1 MASVDTKDYT
11 KSCQESIDFVNIK
24 ELDNLKTV
32 VVVGG
37 GITGLCTMHYLQKQ
51 KKEKNL
57 DIKLILIEKNEY
69 LGGKIHSEY
78 NQGFIMETGAD
89 SIVARHKSV
98 MPLVQELGLENDLVY
113 NGTGISYIY
122 TNNTLHA
129 IPADSVFGIPTSIES
144 LNKSTLVSEKGK
156 KEALKDLELPNDHFT
171 KDSSIGDFLEYFLG
185 KELVEKQIAPV
196 LSGVYSGDLYKLT
209 MASTLPYLLDYKE
222 QYGSIIKGFG
232 ANREQFQNAADK
244 KFISFKSGLSKL
256 IDRLEETLTDVEFVK
271 GVATTNVVK
280 KDDQYIC
287 SFDRH
292 EDIVADFVV
301 LSTPHAV
308 TSNILKDKEVDE
320 ELNTIH
326 NASIIAIYVGFNI
339 PDQKLPADGTGY
351 IVSKNSDVK
360 CNACTWTSRKWKHTS
375 KSGNLLIRM
384 FYKSSNP
391 IFNEMKDLNKEEL
404 TAIALEDIKK
414 SLKLDGKPAVVN
426 VTKWNDLMPVY
437 GMGHAETVKTLN
449 EQLEEKYS
457 NVILAGCSYYG
468 VGIGNCIKNG
478 QDTADKIIKSI

>member
-1 MASVDTKDYT
+1 MASIDMKDYT
-11 KSCQESIDFVNIK
+11 KICQESNNLVNIK

-51 KKEKNL
+51 KREKNL
-57 DIKLILIEKNEY
+57 DIKLVLIEKNEY

-78 NQGFIMETGAD
+78 KQEFIMETGAD

-98 MPLVQELGLENDLVY
+98 LPLVQEVGLENDLVY

-144 LNKSTLVSEKGK
+144 LNSSTLVSAEGK
-156 KEALKDLELPNDHFT
+156 KEALKDLDLPNDRFT
-171 KDSSIGDFLEYFLG
+171 KDSSIGEFLEYFLG

-232 ANREQFQNAADK
+232 ANREQFQKSADK
-244 KFISFKSGLSKL
+244 KFISFKNGLSQL
-256 IDRLEETLTDVEFVK
+256 IDRLEETLTDVEIIK
-271 GVATTNVVK
+271 GLATTNITK
-280 KDDQYIC
+280 NDEKYIC
-287 SFDRH
+287 SFDKH
-292 EDIVADFVV
+292 EKIIADFVV
-301 LSTPHAV
+301 LATPHTV
-308 TSNILKDKEVDE
+308 TSKILKDKKVDE
-320 ELNTIH
+320 ELNTIR
-326 NASIIAIYVGFNI
+326 NASIITIYVGFDI
-339 PDQKLPADGTGY
+339 PDEKLPADGTGY
-351 IVSKNSDVK
+351 IVSKNSDLK

-375 KSGNLLIRM
+375 KSGNLLVRL

-391 IFNEMKDLNKEEL
+391 IFNKLKHLKDEEL
-404 TAIALEDIKK
+404 TAVALEDIKK
-414 SLKLDGKPAVVN
+414 SLKLDSEPAVVN

-449 EQLEEKYS
+449 EQLEEKYP

-478 QDTADKIIKSI
+478 QDTAEKIIQSI